1 MKLCNLSLLILI
13 GLVVI
18 LWGTTPALSASP
30 VDPAKDVVFYRV
42 TFTSS
47 WSQAT
52 HPHPDGAEQ
61 FPTNA
66 HFSPLI
72 GAAHNMTATFWAEGE
87 LASAGMEQMAETG
100 RVSLLREEFAAAGD
114 AVYDVLNGAG
124 IPSPG
129 EITIS
134 AFRVDRNHPRVT
146 LVTMVA
152 PSPDWFVGVSSL
164 SLLDEQGEWRN
175 EVTVTLY
182 PYDAGSDDGAD
193 YRSTD
198 VEPAAHQPIAD
209 MTGVAPFSAQPMG
222 VFTFQRVYVQHLPT
236 IALAGN

>member
-1 MKLCNLSLLILI
+1 MRVRNQFWSVLFAFVVALLS
-13 GLVVI
+13 V
-18 LWGTTPALSASP
+18 TPVFA
-30 VDPAKDVVFYRV
+30 DPTATSLNDAVYYRL

-47 WSQAT
+47 WSQDT
-52 HPHPDGAEQ
+52 HPHPDGAER

-72 GAAHNMTATFWAEGE
+72 GATHDVTTTFWADGE

-100 RVSLLREEFAAAGD
+100 RVLLLREEFAAAGD
-114 AVYDVLNGAG
+114 AVFDTLNGAG

-129 EITIS
+129 ETTI
-134 AFRVDRNHPRVT
+134 AALRVDRDHPRVT

-164 SLLDEQGEWRN
+164 SLLDEKGEWRN
-175 EVTVTLY
+175 ELEVVLY

-193 YRSTD
+193 YHSTD
-198 VEPAAHQPIAD
+198 IEPALHQPIAD
-209 MTGVAPFSAQPMG
+209 VTGVAPFSNQPMG
-222 VFTFQRVYVQHLPT
+222 VFTFQRIHLQHLPI
-236 IALAGN
+236 IASGDD